1 MPAMLTPPLLLSLA
15 VPQPLLLLA
24 RPSIAVFL
32 PAPSPLQAASEA
44 CGYLPPT
51 ILTSS
56 KSGKGRNELLSHV
69 AQLRDFYNKTR
80 HGM

>member
-15 VPQPLLLLA
+15 VPPPLLLLA

-32 PAPSPLQAASEA
+32 PAPPPLQAASEA